1 MADDLL
7 KKDLCKLFNKFSKE
21 ELLKGL
27 IEQRFLDED
36 GLDTEGTKKTF
47 VNRILKRCFDKNVTA
62 EQVSL
67 VDLMC
72 KFVSLF

>member
-36 GLDTEGTKKTF
+36 ELDTEGTKKTF
-47 VNRILKRCFDKNVTA
+47 VNRILKRCFYKNVTA
-62 EQVSL
+62 EHVSL
-67 VDLMC
+67 MDLMC